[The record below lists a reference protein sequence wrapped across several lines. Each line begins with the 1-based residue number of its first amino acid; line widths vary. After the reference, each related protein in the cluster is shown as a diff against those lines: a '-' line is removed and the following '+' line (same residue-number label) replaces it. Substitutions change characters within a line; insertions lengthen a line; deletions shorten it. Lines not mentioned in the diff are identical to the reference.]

1 MKKRK
6 LGDKINRG
14 FVGLVIV
21 LGSIMIIRFAV
32 AVVKHDVEHIEWRP
46 EEEGLGHDSDNFTIY
61 PETQDDCAETANG
74 LGVPIE
80 YIDSTINETYE
91 R

>member
-1 MKKRK
+1 MKLNHKI
-6 LGDKINRG
+6 GDKINRG
-14 FVGLVIV
+14 FTLIVII
-21 LGSIMIIRFAV
+21 LGSIMIIRFVVAV
-32 AVVKHDVEHIEWRP
+32 ATTDHDFEY
-46 EEEGLGHDSDNFTIY
+46 DSDHFTIY

-74 LGVPIE
+74 LGVPLE

>member
-6 LGDKINRG
+6 LGDRINRG

-32 AVVKHDVEHIEWRP
+32 AVVKHDVEYIESYR
-46 EEEGLGHDSDNFTIY
+46 ESDFDSDNFTIY